1 MLHINQAMIKF
12 RIKKFKQGLQ
22 MAQKAIREYD
32 AKSILAKHWD
42 KYFPDF
48 TYAYETVM
56 VQNGSELKEEAK
68 SKSWLKEKTL
78 VAKPDMLFGKRG
90 KNDLVLFKDKKP
102 GDVSLATATKWVDE
116 KSSEKQSVYFS
127 FDGDTPTG
135 EASVDMLTH
144 FVVEPFTPHT
154 QEEEYYISAT
164 CVGDDDM
171 LYMSA
176 EGGMEVEEGWDEK
189 VTEVAFAIPDTEEQ
203 IAKKIKANIPSDVA
217 KKDKEAFAN
226 FAIGFFKAYRELN
239 FAYLEINP
247 FVLQGNKVELLDMVA
262 KLDDTA
268 GFMMVDE
275 WGDVEYPTAF
285 GMEAKS
291 PEVAAIEE
299 ADAKTGASLKLT
311 LLKPEA
317 RIWTMVA
324 GGGASVVY
332 ADTIADLA
340 GIEDLANYGE
350 YSGGP
355 TTGETKFY
363 AETLLDLMTREKDAQ
378 GREKI
383 MIIGGAIANFTDVAK
398 TFTGII
404 QAFEVYADKMKE
416 IGMKIYV
423 RRGGPN
429 YEKGLKDIKE
439 AADRLGLYI
448 EVYGPETHVT
458 DIVRMALAK

>member
-1 MLHINQAMIKF
+1 
-12 RIKKFKQGLQ
+12 

-42 KYFPDF
+42 KYFPNF
-48 TYAYETVM
+48 SYAYETVL
-56 VQNGSELKEEAK
+56 VQNGSELEEAAK
-68 SKSWLKEKTL
+68 SKSWLKEKAL

-90 KNDLVLFKDKKP
+90 KNDLVLFKDEKP
-102 GDVSLATATKWVDE
+102 GDVSLEKAVSWIDE
-116 KSSEKQSVYFS
+116 KSSAKQSVSFS

-135 EASVDMLTH
+135 EPKVDMLTH
-144 FVVEPFTPHT
+144 FIVEPFTPHA

-164 CVGDDDM
+164 CVGDNDM

-189 VTEVAFAIPDTEEQ
+189 VTEVAFSITDTEEE
-203 IAKKIKANIPSDVA
+203 IAERIKANVPADVA
-217 KKDKEAFAN
+217 EADKEAFAE
-226 FAIGFFKAYRELN
+226 FAIGFFRAYRELN

-247 FVLQGNKVELLDMVA
+247 FVMQDHKIELLDMVA

-268 GFMMVDE
+268 GFMMVEE
-275 WGDVEYPTAF
+275 WGDIEFPTGF
-285 GMEAKS
+285 GMEEKS
-291 PEVAAIEE
+291 PEVLAVEE
-299 ADAKTGASLKLT
+299 ADSKTGASLKLT
-311 LLKPEA
+311 ILKPEA

-340 GIEDLANYGE
+340 GIDDLANYGE

-363 AETLLDLMTREKDAQ
+363 AETLLDLMTREKDPS
-378 GREKI
+378 GRGKVL
-383 MIIGGAIANFTDVAK
+383 IIGGAIANFTDVAK

-404 QAFEVYADKMKE
+404 QAFENYADKMKE
-416 IGMKIYV
+416 VGVSVFV

-439 AADRLGLYI
+439 AADRLGIYI
-448 EVYGPETHVT
+448 EVYGPKTHMT
-458 DIVRMALAK
+458 DIIRMALEK

>member
-1 MLHINQAMIKF
+1 
-12 RIKKFKQGLQ
+12 

-42 KYFPDF
+42 KYFPNF
-48 TYAYETVM
+48 SYAYETVL
-56 VQNGSELKEEAK
+56 VQNGTELEEAAK
-68 SKSWLKEKTL
+68 SKSWLKEKAL

-90 KNDLVLFKDKKP
+90 KNDLVLFKDAKP
-102 GDVSLATATKWVDE
+102 GDVSLAKAVSWIDE
-116 KSSEKQSVYFS
+116 KSSTKQSVHFS

-135 EASVDMLTH
+135 EAKVDMLTH
-144 FVVEPFTPHT
+144 FIVEPFTPHS

-164 CVGDDDM
+164 CVGDNDM

-189 VTEVAFAIPDTEEQ
+189 VTEVAFSITDTEEE
-203 IAKKIKANIPSDVA
+203 IAERIRANVPADVA
-217 KKDKEAFAN
+217 EADKAAFAE

-247 FVLQGNKVELLDMVA
+247 FVMQGNKIELLDMVA

-268 GFMMVDE
+268 GFMMVEE
-275 WGDVEYPTAF
+275 WGDVEFPTGF
-285 GMEAKS
+285 GMEEKS
-291 PEVAAIEE
+291 PEVLAVEE

-311 LLKPEA
+311 ILKPEA

-340 GIEDLANYGE
+340 GIDDLANYGE

-363 AETLLDLMTREKDAQ
+363 AETLLDLMTREKDPS
-378 GREKI
+378 GRGKVL
-383 MIIGGAIANFTDVAK
+383 IIGGAIANFTDVAK

-404 QAFEVYADKMKE
+404 QAFENYADKMKE
-416 IGMKIYV
+416 VGVKVFV

-429 YEKGLKDIKE
+429 YEKGLRDIKE
-439 AADRLGLYI
+439 AADRLGIYI
-448 EVYGPETHVT
+448 EVYGPDTHMT
-458 DIVRMALAK
+458 DIIRMALEK

>member
-1 MLHINQAMIKF
+1 
-12 RIKKFKQGLQ
+12 

-42 KYFPDF
+42 RYFPSF
-48 TYAYETVM
+48 NYPYRTILVETGD
-56 VQNGSELKEEAK
+56 QLREAAK
-68 SKSWLKEKTL
+68 TTHPWLAEMPL

-90 KNDLVLFKDKKP
+90 KNGLVLFKVDKP
-102 GDVSLATATKWVDE
+102 GDVTLEDAANWIDE
-116 KSSEKQSVYFS
+116 KRSAKQKVYFA
-127 FDGDTPTG
+127 FDGDTPVG
-135 EASVDMLTH
+135 EPSEDFLTH

-164 CVGDDDM
+164 VVGDDDV

-189 VTEVAFAIPDTEEQ
+189 VVEVRFPINACEED
-203 IAKKIKANIPSDVA
+203 IEAKIRENVPSDVKDED
-217 KKDKEAFAN
+217 KKAFAE

-247 FVLQGNKVELLDMVA
+247 FVLQEGNKIELLDMVA

-268 GFMMVDE
+268 GFMMVEE
-275 WGDVEYPTAF
+275 WGDISYPTAF
-285 GMEAKS
+285 GMENKS
-291 PEVAAIEE
+291 PEEE
-299 ADAKTGASLKLT
+299 AVELADSKTGASLKLT

-332 ADTIADLA
+332 ADTIADMA
-340 GIEDLANYGE
+340 GIDDLANYGE

-363 AETLLDLMTREKDAQ
+363 AETLFDLMTREPDPQ
-378 GREKI
+378 GRGKVL
-383 MIIGGAIANFTDVAK
+383 IIGGAIANFTDVAK

-404 QAFEVYADKMKE
+404 QAFENYQEKLKAVDV
-416 IGMKIYV
+416 KIYV

-439 AADRLGLYI
+439 AADRMGLYI

-458 DIVRMALAK
+458 DIVRMALEK

>member
-1 MLHINQAMIKF
+1 
-12 RIKKFKQGLQ
+12 

-32 AKSILAKHWD
+32 AKSILARHWD

-56 VQNGSELKEEAK
+56 VQNGTELTEAAK
-68 SKSWLKEKTL
+68 ANAWLNDKML

-90 KNDLVLFKDKKP
+90 KNDLVLFRDAKP
-102 GDVSLATATKWVDE
+102 GDVTLAKATSWIDE
-116 KSSEKQSVYFS
+116 KSSEKQEVFFA

-144 FVVEPFTPHT
+144 FLVEPFMPHT

-164 CVGDDDM
+164 CVGDEDM

-189 VTEVAFAIPDTEEQ
+189 VTEVAFAITDTEDE
-203 IAKKIKANIPSDVA
+203 IAEKIRANVPADVA
-217 KKDKEAFAN
+217 DKDKENFAK
-226 FAIGFFKAYRELN
+226 FAIGFFRAYRELN

-247 FVLQGNKVELLDMVA
+247 FVMQGNKIELLDMVA

-268 GFMMVDE
+268 GFMMVEE

-285 GMEAKS
+285 GMEEKS
-291 PEVAAIEE
+291 PEVLAIEE

-332 ADTIADLA
+332 ADTIADMA

-363 AETLLDLMTREKDAQ
+363 AETLFDLMTREKDAE
-378 GREKI
+378 GRGKVL
-383 MIIGGAIANFTDVAK
+383 IIGGAIANFTDVAK

-404 QAFEVYADKMKE
+404 QAFEEYQEKLKE
-416 IGMKIYV
+416 VGVKIYV

-439 AADRLGLYI
+439 AADRMGLYI

-458 DIVRMALAK
+458 DIVRMALEGEK

>member
-1 MLHINQAMIKF
+1 
-12 RIKKFKQGLQ
+12 

-48 TYAYETVM
+48 TYAYQTVM
-56 VQNGSELKEEAK
+56 VQNGSELAEAAK
-68 SKSWLKEKTL
+68 ANPWLNEKAL

-90 KNDLVLFKDKKP
+90 KNNLVLFKDAKP
-102 GDVSLATATKWVDE
+102 GDVSLEKAISWIDE
-116 KSSEKQSVYFS
+116 KSSSEQSVYFS

-135 EASVDMLTH
+135 EPSVDMLTH
-144 FVVEPFTPHT
+144 FIVEPFTPHS

-176 EGGMEVEEGWDEK
+176 EGGMEVEEGWEEK
-189 VTEVAFAIPDTEEQ
+189 VTEVAFKITDTEEE
-203 IAKKIKANIPSDVA
+203 IAERIRANVPADVA
-217 KKDKEAFAN
+217 DKDKAAFAE
-226 FAIGFFKAYRELN
+226 FAIGFFRAYRELN

-247 FVLQGNKVELLDMVA
+247 FVMQGNKIELLDMVA

-268 GFMMVDE
+268 GFMMVDQ

-285 GMEAKS
+285 GMEEKS
-291 PEVAAIEE
+291 PEVLAVEE

-340 GIEDLANYGE
+340 GIDDLANYGE

-363 AETLLDLMTREKDAQ
+363 AETLFDLMTREKDAQ
-378 GREKI
+378 GRDKI
-383 MIIGGAIANFTDVAK
+383 LIIGGAIANFTDVAK

-404 QAFEVYADKMKE
+404 QAFEEYADKLKE
-416 IGMKIYV
+416 VGVKIYV

-439 AADRLGLYI
+439 AADRLGLWI
-448 EVYGPETHVT
+448 DVYGPETHVT
-458 DIVRMALAK
+458 DIVRMAVEA

>member
-1 MLHINQAMIKF
+1 
-12 RIKKFKQGLQ
+12 

-32 AKSILAKHWD
+32 AKTILAKHWD

-48 TYAYETVM
+48 TYAYETIM
-56 VQNGSELKEEAK
+56 VQNGAELKSAAA
-68 SKSWLKEKTL
+68 EKTWLANKPL

-90 KNDLVLFKDKKP
+90 KNGLVLFKDNKP
-102 GDVSLATATKWVDE
+102 GDVSLDKAASWIDE
-116 KSSEKQSVYFS
+116 KSSTKQNVYFS

-135 EASVDMLTH
+135 EPKTDYLTH
-144 FVVEPFTPHT
+144 FIVEPFTPHE
-154 QEEEYYISAT
+154 QAEEYYISAT
-164 CVGDDDM
+164 CVGDDDV

-176 EGGMEVEEGWDEK
+176 EGGMEVEENWDK
-189 VTEVAFAIPDTEEQ
+189 VTEVTFAITETEEE
-203 IAKKIKANIPSDVA
+203 IEAKIRANIPKDVA
-217 KKDKEAFAN
+217 EKDKEGFAK

-247 FVLQGNKVELLDMVA
+247 FVMQGNKIELLDMVA

-268 GFMMVDE
+268 GFMMTE
-275 WGDVEYPTAF
+275 QWGDIEYPTSF
-285 GMEAKS
+285 GMEEKS
-291 PEVAAIEE
+291 PEVMAIEE
-299 ADAKTGASLKLT
+299 ADSKSGASLKLT
-311 LLKPEA
+311 VLKPDA

-355 TTGETKFY
+355 TTGETQFY
-363 AETLLDLMTREKDAQ
+363 AETLLDLMTRSKDPK
-378 GREKI
+378 GREKVL
-383 MIIGGAIANFTDVAK
+383 IIGGAIANFTDVAK

-404 QAFEVYADKMKE
+404 LAFEKYAEKMKDV
-416 IGMKIYV
+416 GVKIYV

-439 AADRLGLYI
+439 AADRLGLWI
-448 EVYGPETHVT
+448 DVYGPETHVT
-458 DIVRMALAK
+458 DIVRMAVEG

>member
-1 MLHINQAMIKF
+1 
-12 RIKKFKQGLQ
+12 
-22 MAQKAIREYD
+22 MAQKAIREFD
-32 AKSILAKHWD
+32 AKFILAKHWD
-42 KYFPDF
+42 RYFPNF
-48 TYAYETVM
+48 TYANESVI
-56 VQNGSELKEEAK
+56 VKNGAELKESANK
-68 SKSWLKEKTL
+68 NTWLKDRTL

-90 KNDLVLFKDKKP
+90 KNGLVLFKDQNP
-102 GDVSLATATKWVDE
+102 GDVSLEKAASWVDD
-116 KSSEKQSVYFS
+116 KSSSQQEVYFS

-135 EASVDMLTH
+135 NPSVDMLTH
-144 FVVEPFTPHT
+144 FIVEPFTPHK
-154 QEEEYYISAT
+154 QAEEYYVSAT
-164 CVGDDDM
+164 CVGDDDVI
-171 LYMSA
+171 YMSA

-189 VTEVAFAIPDTEEQ
+189 VTEVAFPITATEEE
-203 IAKKIKANIPSDVA
+203 IASKIRANIPADIAEV
-217 KKDKEAFAN
+217 DKEKFAD
-226 FAIGFFKAYRELN
+226 FCIGFFKAYRELN

-247 FVLQGNKVELLDMVA
+247 FVMQGDKIELLDMVA

-268 GFMMVDE
+268 GFMMVEE
-275 WGDVEYPTAF
+275 WGDIEYPTAF

-291 PEVAAIEE
+291 PEVEAIEE

-332 ADTIADLA
+332 ADTIADMA
-340 GIEDLANYGE
+340 GIDDLANYGE

-363 AETLLDLMTREKDAQ
+363 AETLLDLMTREKDPQ

-404 QAFEVYADKMKE
+404 QAFENYADKMKE
-416 IGMKIYV
+416 VGIKIYV

-429 YEKGLKDIKE
+429 YEKGLKDIAE
-439 AADRLGLYI
+439 AAKRLGLYM

-458 DIVRMALAK
+458 DIVRMALEEK

>member
-1 MLHINQAMIKF
+1 
-12 RIKKFKQGLQ
+12 
-22 MAQKAIREYD
+22 MAQKSIREFD

-42 KYFPDF
+42 KYFPNF
-48 TYAYETVM
+48 SYAYETVL
-56 VQNGSELKEEAK
+56 VESGEELKKCADEK
-68 SKSWLKEKTL
+68 GWLNEKTL

-90 KNDLVLFKDKKP
+90 KNGLVLFRDQAV
-102 GDVSLATATKWVDE
+102 GDVKLE
-116 KSSEKQSVYFS
+116 KASSWISEKADGRQKVYFS
-127 FDGDTPTG
+127 FDGDTPKG
-135 EASVDMLTH
+135 EPKEDLLTH

-164 CVGDDDM
+164 VVGNDDI

-176 EGGMEVEEGWDEK
+176 EGGMEVEEGWDDK
-189 VTEVAFAIPDTEEQ
+189 VVEVKFAITDTEED
-203 IAKKIKANIPSDVA
+203 IEARIRANIPADVA
-217 KKDKEAFAN
+217 EKDKENFAN

-247 FVLQGNKVELLDMVA
+247 FVMQGTKIELLDMVA

-275 WGDVEYPTAF
+275 WGDVAYPTAF
-285 GMEAKS
+285 GMEEKS
-291 PEVAAIEE
+291 PEVKAIEE
-299 ADAKTGASLKLT
+299 ADSKSGASLKLT
-311 LLKPEA
+311 ILNPKG

-332 ADTIADLA
+332 ADTIADFA
-340 GIEDLANYGE
+340 VANGGSIDDLANYGE

-363 AETLLDLMTREKDAQ
+363 ADTVIDLMTREPD
-378 GREKI
+378 EKGKI
-383 MIIGGAIANFTDVAK
+383 LIIGGAIANFTDVAK

-404 QAFEVYADKMKE
+404 QSFEQNVEKMKANNL
-416 IGMKIYV
+416 KIYV

-458 DIVRMALAK
+458 DIVRMALEA

>member
-1 MLHINQAMIKF
+1 
-12 RIKKFKQGLQ
+12 

-48 TYAYETVM
+48 TYSYETVL
-56 VQNGSELKEEAK
+56 VENGSELKEAAK
-68 SKSWLKEKTL
+68 THTWLNEKTL

-90 KNDLVLFKDKKP
+90 KNGLVLFKDAKP
-102 GDVSLATATKWVDE
+102 GDVTLEKAASWIDE
-116 KSSEKQSVYFS
+116 KGGEKQEVYFA
-127 FDGDTPTG
+127 FDGDTPAG
-135 EASVDMLTH
+135 EPSVDMLTH
-144 FVVEPFTPHT
+144 FLVEPFMPHT

-164 CVGDDDM
+164 CVGDNDM

-176 EGGMEVEEGWDEK
+176 EGGMEVEEGWDDK
-189 VTEVAFAIPDTEEQ
+189 VTEVAFAITDTEEQ
-203 IAKKIKANIPSDVA
+203 IASKIRANVPADVA
-217 KKDKEAFAN
+217 EKDKAAYAE

-268 GFMMVDE
+268 GFMMVSE
-275 WGDVEYPTAF
+275 WGDVEYPTSF
-285 GMEAKS
+285 GMEEKS
-291 PEVAAIEE
+291 PEVLAVEE

-332 ADTIADLA
+332 ADTIADMA
-340 GIEDLANYGE
+340 GIDDLANYGE

-363 AETLLDLMTREKDAQ
+363 AETLFDLMTREKDAQ
-378 GREKI
+378 GRGKVL
-383 MIIGGAIANFTDVAK
+383 IIGGAIANFTDVAK

-404 QAFEVYADKMKE
+404 QAFENYQDKLKE
-416 IGMKIYV
+416 VGVKIYV

-439 AADRLGLYI
+439 AADRMGLYI

-458 DIVRMALAK
+458 DIVRMALEK

>member
-1 MLHINQAMIKF
+1 
-12 RIKKFKQGLQ
+12 

-32 AKSILAKHWD
+32 AKSILAKHWN

-56 VQNGSELKEEAK
+56 VQNGAELNEAA
-68 SKSWLKEKTL
+68 KEKTWLNEKPL

-90 KNDLVLFKDKKP
+90 KNDLVLFKDAKP
-102 GDVSLATATKWVDE
+102 GDVSLAKAVSWIDE
-116 KSSEKQSVYFS
+116 KSSTQQSVYFS

-135 EASVDMLTH
+135 EAKTDMLTH
-144 FVVEPFTPHT
+144 FIVEPFTPHT

-164 CVGDDDM
+164 CVGDNDM

-189 VTEVAFAIPDTEEQ
+189 VTEVAFAITDTEEE
-203 IAKKIKANIPSDVA
+203 IAEKIKANIPSDVA
-217 KKDKEAFAN
+217 DKDKADYAK

-247 FVLQGNKVELLDMVA
+247 FVMQGEKIELLDMVA

-285 GMEAKS
+285 GMEEKS
-291 PEVAAIEE
+291 PEVLAIEE

-332 ADTIADLA
+332 ADTIADFA
-340 GIEDLANYGE
+340 GIDDLANYGE

-363 AETLLDLMTREKDAQ
+363 AETLLDLMTREKDAK
-378 GREKI
+378 GRDKI
-383 MIIGGAIANFTDVAK
+383 LIIGGAIANFTDVAK

-404 QAFEVYADKMKE
+404 QAFEEYADKMKE
-416 IGMKIYV
+416 IGIKIYV

-458 DIVRMALAK
+458 DIVRMALEGDK

>member
-1 MLHINQAMIKF
+1 
-12 RIKKFKQGLQ
+12 

-42 KYFPDF
+42 KYFPNF
-48 TYAYETVM
+48 TYAYETVL
-56 VQNGSELKEEAK
+56 VQNGSELAEAA
-68 SKSWLKEKTL
+68 KEKTWLNEKAL

-90 KNDLVLFKDKKP
+90 KNGLVLFKDAKP
-102 GDVSLATATKWVDE
+102 GDVSLAKAISWIDE
-116 KSSEKQSVYFS
+116 KSSKEQAVYFS
-127 FDGDTPTG
+127 FDGDTPAG
-135 EASVDMLTH
+135 EPSVDMLTH
-144 FVVEPFTPHT
+144 FIVEPFTPHA

-164 CVGDDDM
+164 CVGDDDV

-176 EGGMEVEEGWDEK
+176 EGGMEVEEGWEEK
-189 VTEVAFAIPDTEEQ
+189 VTEVAFKITDTEEE
-203 IAKKIKANIPSDVA
+203 IAEKIRANIPADVA
-217 KKDKEAFAN
+217 DKDKPAFAE

-247 FVLQGNKVELLDMVA
+247 FVMQGNKIELLDMVA

-268 GFMMVDE
+268 GFMMVE
-275 WGDVEYPTAF
+275 QWGDVEYPTAF
-285 GMEAKS
+285 GMEEKS
-291 PEVAAIEE
+291 PEVLAVEE

-311 LLKPEA
+311 LLKPDA

-363 AETLLDLMTREKDAQ
+363 AETLLDLMTRKKDPK
-378 GREKI
+378 GRDKI
-383 MIIGGAIANFTDVAK
+383 LIIGGAIANFTDVAK

-404 QAFEVYADKMKE
+404 QAFEEYADKMKE
-416 IGMKIYV
+416 VGVKIYV

-439 AADRLGLYI
+439 AADRLGLWI
-448 EVYGPETHVT
+448 DVYGPETHVT
-458 DIVRMALAK
+458 DIVRMAVEA

>member
-1 MLHINQAMIKF
+1 
-12 RIKKFKQGLQ
+12 

-42 KYFPDF
+42 KYFPNF
-48 TYAYETVM
+48 SYAYETVL
-56 VQNGSELKEEAK
+56 VQNGSELEETAK
-68 SKSWLKEKTL
+68 SKSWLKEKVL

-90 KNDLVLFKDKKP
+90 KNDLVLFKDAKP
-102 GDVSLATATKWVDE
+102 GDVSLEKAVSWIDE
-116 KSSEKQSVYFS
+116 KSSAKQSVSFS

-135 EASVDMLTH
+135 EPKVDMLTH
-144 FVVEPFTPHT
+144 FIVEPFTPHA

-164 CVGDDDM
+164 CVGDNDM

-189 VTEVAFAIPDTEEQ
+189 VTEVAFSITDTEEE
-203 IAKKIKANIPSDVA
+203 IAERIKANVPADVA
-217 KKDKEAFAN
+217 EADKEAFAE
-226 FAIGFFKAYRELN
+226 FAIGFFRAYRELN

-247 FVLQGNKVELLDMVA
+247 FVMQDHKIELLDMVA

-268 GFMMVDE
+268 GFMMVEE
-275 WGDVEYPTAF
+275 WGDIEFPTGF
-285 GMEAKS
+285 GMEEKS
-291 PEVAAIEE
+291 PEVLAVEE
-299 ADAKTGASLKLT
+299 ADSKTGASLKLT
-311 LLKPEA
+311 ILKPEA

-340 GIEDLANYGE
+340 GIDDLANYGE

-363 AETLLDLMTREKDAQ
+363 AETLLDLMTREKDPS
-378 GREKI
+378 GRGKVL
-383 MIIGGAIANFTDVAK
+383 IIGGAIANFTDVAK

-404 QAFEVYADKMKE
+404 QAFENYADKMKE
-416 IGMKIYV
+416 VGVSVFV

-439 AADRLGLYI
+439 AADRLGIYI
-448 EVYGPETHVT
+448 EVYGPKTHMT
-458 DIVRMALAK
+458 DIIRMALEK

>member
-1 MLHINQAMIKF
+1 
-12 RIKKFKQGLQ
+12 

-42 KYFPDF
+42 KYFPNF
-48 TYAYETVM
+48 TYAYETLM
-56 VQNGSELKEEAK
+56 VQNGSELKEAAK
-68 SKSWLKEKTL
+68 KNAWLNEKRL

-90 KNDLVLFKDKKP
+90 KNGLVLFRDQKP
-102 GDVSLATATKWVDE
+102 GDVTLEKAAAWIDE
-116 KSSEKQSVYFS
+116 KAKEKQEVYFA
-127 FDGDTPTG
+127 FDGDTPVG
-135 EASVDMLTH
+135 APSVDYLTH
-144 FVVEPFTPHT
+144 FVVEPFTPHE
-154 QEEEYYISAT
+154 QAEEYYISAT
-164 CVGDDDM
+164 VVGDEDV

-176 EGGMEVEEGWDEK
+176 EGGMEVEEGWEEK
-189 VTEVAFAIPDTEEQ
+189 VTEVSFKITESEEE
-203 IAKKIKANIPSDVA
+203 IAEKIRANVPADVAEKDKAN
-217 KKDKEAFAN
+217 FAE
-226 FAIGFFKAYRELN
+226 FAIGFFRAYRELN

-247 FVLQGNKVELLDMVA
+247 FVMQGNKIELLDMVA

-268 GFMMVDE
+268 GFMMAE
-275 WGDVEYPTAF
+275 AWGDVEYPTAF
-285 GMEAKS
+285 GMEEKS
-291 PEVAAIEE
+291 PEVLAIEE

-311 LLKPEA
+311 LLKPDA

-340 GIEDLANYGE
+340 GIDDLANYGE

-363 AETLLDLMTREKDAQ
+363 AETILDLMTRQKDAQ
-378 GREKI
+378 GRDKI
-383 MIIGGAIANFTDVAK
+383 LIIGGAIANFTDVAK

-404 QAFEVYADKMKE
+404 QAFEAYADKMKE
-416 IGMKIYV
+416 VGMKIYV

-439 AADRLGLYI
+439 AADRLGLWI
-448 EVYGPETHVT
+448 DVYGPETHVT
-458 DIVRMALAK
+458 DIVRMAVEA

>member
-1 MLHINQAMIKF
+1 
-12 RIKKFKQGLQ
+12 

-42 KYFPDF
+42 KYFPNF

-56 VQNGSELKEEAK
+56 VQNGSELREAA
-68 SKSWLKEKTL
+68 KEKAWLNEKAL

-90 KNDLVLFKDKKP
+90 KNGLVLFRDQKP
-102 GDVSLATATKWVDE
+102 GDVKLEKAAAWIDE
-116 KSSEKQSVYFS
+116 KANDKQEVYFA
-127 FDGDTPTG
+127 FDGDTPAG
-135 EASVDMLTH
+135 EPSVDYLTH
-144 FVVEPFTPHT
+144 FVVEPFTPHE
-154 QEEEYYISAT
+154 QAEEYYISAT
-164 CVGDDDM
+164 CVGDEDM

-176 EGGMEVEEGWDEK
+176 EGGMEVEEGWEEK
-189 VTEVAFAIPDTEEQ
+189 VTEVAFKITESEEE
-203 IAKKIKANIPSDVA
+203 IAEKIRANVPADVA
-217 KKDKEAFAN
+217 EKDKASFAE
-226 FAIGFFKAYRELN
+226 FAIGFFRAYRELN

-247 FVLQGNKVELLDMVA
+247 FVMQGNKIELLDMVA

-268 GFMMVDE
+268 GFMMVDA

-285 GMEAKS
+285 GMEEKS
-291 PEVAAIEE
+291 PEVLAVEE

-311 LLKPEA
+311 LLKPDA

-340 GIEDLANYGE
+340 GIDDLANYGE

-378 GREKI
+378 GRDKI
-383 MIIGGAIANFTDVAK
+383 LIIGGAIANFTDVAK

-404 QAFEVYADKMKE
+404 QAFEAYAEKMKE
-416 IGMKIYV
+416 VGVKIYV

-439 AADRLGLYI
+439 AADRLGLWI
-448 EVYGPETHVT
+448 DVYGPETHVT
-458 DIVRMALAK
+458 DIVRMAVEA

>member
-1 MLHINQAMIKF
+1 
-12 RIKKFKQGLQ
+12 

-48 TYAYETVM
+48 TYSYETVL
-56 VQNGSELKEEAK
+56 VQNGAELTEAAK
-68 SKSWLKEKTL
+68 ANAWLNEKTL

-90 KNDLVLFKDKKP
+90 KNGLVLFKDQKP
-102 GDVSLATATKWVDE
+102 GDVTLEKAASWIDE
-116 KSSEKQSVYFS
+116 KGSEKQKVYFS
-127 FDGDTPTG
+127 FDGDEPTG
-135 EASVDMLTH
+135 EPSVDMLTH
-144 FVVEPFTPHT
+144 FLVEPFMPHT
-154 QEEEYYISAT
+154 QEEEYYVSAT
-164 CVGDDDM
+164 CVGDNDVI
-171 LYMSA
+171 YMSA

-189 VTEVAFAIPDTEEQ
+189 VTEVAFAITDTEDE
-203 IAKKIKANIPSDVA
+203 IAEKIRANVPADVA
-217 KKDKEAFAN
+217 DKDKENFAE

-247 FVLQGNKVELLDMVA
+247 FVMQGNTIELLDMVA

-275 WGDVEYPTAF
+275 WGDVPYPTPF
-285 GMEAKS
+285 GMDAKS
-291 PEVAAIEE
+291 PEEE
-299 ADAKTGASLKLT
+299 AVELADSKTGASLKLT

-332 ADTIADLA
+332 ADTIADFA
-340 GIEDLANYGE
+340 GIDDLANYGE

-355 TTGETKFY
+355 TTGETRFY

-383 MIIGGAIANFTDVAK
+383 LIIGGAIANFTDVAK

-404 QAFEVYADKMKE
+404 QAFEVYAEKMKE
-416 IGMKIYV
+416 IGVKIYV

-439 AADRLGLYI
+439 AADRLGLWI
-448 EVYGPETHVT
+448 DVHGPDTHLT
-458 DIVRMALAK
+458 DVVRMALEEA

>member
-1 MLHINQAMIKF
+1 
-12 RIKKFKQGLQ
+12 

-32 AKSILAKHWD
+32 AKSILARHWD
-42 KYFPDF
+42 VYFPNF
-48 TYAYETVM
+48 NYPYQTVL
-56 VQNGSELKEEAK
+56 VQTGDELREAAK
-68 SKSWLKEKTL
+68 TTHPWLNEKAL

-90 KNDLVLFKDKKP
+90 KNGLVLFKINKP
-102 GDVSLATATKWVDE
+102 GDVTLEDAAKWIDE
-116 KSSEKQSVYFS
+116 KRAEKQKVYFS
-127 FDGDTPTG
+127 FEGDTPTG
-135 EASVDMLTH
+135 EPSEDYLTH
-144 FVVEPFTPHT
+144 FIVEPFTPHD
-154 QEEEYYISAT
+154 QSEEYYISAT
-164 CVGDDDM
+164 VVGDEDV

-176 EGGMEVEEGWDEK
+176 EGGMEVEEGWEEK
-189 VTEVAFAIPDTEEQ
+189 VTEVAFPITATEEE
-203 IAKKIKANIPSDVA
+203 IEAKIRENIPADI
-217 KKDKEAFAN
+217 KEEDKEAFAE

-247 FVLQGNKVELLDMVA
+247 FVLQGSNVELLDMVA

-268 GFMMVDE
+268 GFMMVDH
-275 WGDVEYPTAF
+275 WADIEYPTAF

-291 PEVAAIEE
+291 PEVEAIEE

-332 ADTIADLA
+332 ADTIADFA

-363 AETLLDLMTREKDAQ
+363 AETILDLMTREKDAK
-378 GREKI
+378 GRDKI
-383 MIIGGAIANFTDVAK
+383 LIIGGAIANFTDVAK

-404 QAFEVYADKMKE
+404 QAFEEYAEKMKE
-416 IGMKIYV
+416 VGIRVYV

-439 AADRLGLYI
+439 AADRLEIPI

-458 DIVRMALAK
+458 DIVRMALEEK

>member
-1 MLHINQAMIKF
+1 
-12 RIKKFKQGLQ
+12 

-42 KYFPDF
+42 KYFSNF

-56 VQNGSELKEEAK
+56 VQNGSELKEIANE
-68 SKSWLKEKTL
+68 KSWLKEKTL

-90 KNDLVLFKDKKP
+90 KNCLVLFRDSRP
-102 GDVSLATATKWVDE
+102 GDVSLEKASSWIDE
-116 KSSEKQSVYFS
+116 KSSDKQSVYFS
-127 FDGDTPTG
+127 FHGDTPDG
-135 EASVDMLTH
+135 EAKIDYLTH
-144 FVVEPFTPHT
+144 FIVEPFAPHS
-154 QEEEYYISAT
+154 QEDEYYISAT
-164 CVGDDDM
+164 CVGDDDV

-176 EGGMEVEEGWDEK
+176 EGGMEVEENWDK
-189 VTEVAFAIPDTEEQ
+189 VTEVAFAITDTEEE
-203 IAKKIKANIPSDVA
+203 IEAKIRANIPADVA
-217 KKDKEAFAN
+217 DKNKEGFAT

-247 FVLQGNKVELLDMVA
+247 FVMEENKIELLDMVA

-268 GFMMVDE
+268 GFMMTKE
-275 WGDVEYPTAF
+275 WGDIEYPTSF
-285 GMEAKS
+285 GMEEKS
-291 PEVAAIEE
+291 PEVLAIEA
-299 ADAKTGASLKLT
+299 ADSKSGASLKLT
-311 LLKPEA
+311 VLKPEA

-355 TTGETKFY
+355 TTGETQFY
-363 AETLLDLMTREKDAQ
+363 AETLLDLMTREKDVN
-378 GREKI
+378 GREKVL
-383 MIIGGAIANFTDVAK
+383 IIGGAIANFTDVAK

-404 QAFEVYADKMKE
+404 LAFEKYADKMKE
-416 IGMKIYV
+416 VGVKIYV

-429 YEKGLKDIKE
+429 YEKGLKDIKI
-439 AADRLGLYI
+439 AADKLGLWI
-448 EVYGPETHVT
+448 DVYGPETHVT
-458 DIVRMALAK
+458 DIVRMAVEG

>member
-1 MLHINQAMIKF
+1 
-12 RIKKFKQGLQ
+12 

-42 KYFPDF
+42 KYFPNF
-48 TYAYETVM
+48 SYAYETVM
-56 VQNGSELKEEAK
+56 VQNGSELEEAAK
-68 SKSWLKEKTL
+68 SSSWLKEKAL

-90 KNDLVLFKDKKP
+90 KNDLVLFRDQKP
-102 GDVSLATATKWVDE
+102 GDVSLAKAVSWIDE
-116 KSSEKQSVYFS
+116 KSSTKQSVSFS

-135 EASVDMLTH
+135 EPKVDMLTH
-144 FVVEPFTPHT
+144 FIVEPFTPHS

-164 CVGDDDM
+164 CVGDNDM

-176 EGGMEVEEGWDEK
+176 EGGMEVEEGWDKK
-189 VTEVAFAIPDTEEQ
+189 VTEVAFTITDTEEE
-203 IAKKIKANIPSDVA
+203 IAQKIKANVPADVA
-217 KKDKEAFAN
+217 DKDKEAFAE
-226 FAIGFFKAYRELN
+226 FAVGFFKAYRELN

-247 FVLQGNKVELLDMVA
+247 FVMQDHKIELLDMVA

-268 GFMMVDE
+268 GFMMVEE
-275 WGDVEYPTAF
+275 WGNVEFPTGF
-285 GMEAKS
+285 GMEEKS
-291 PEVAAIEE
+291 PEVLAVEE

-311 LLKPEA
+311 ILKPEA

-363 AETLLDLMTREKDAQ
+363 AETLLDLMTREPDPS
-378 GREKI
+378 GRGKVL
-383 MIIGGAIANFTDVAK
+383 IIGGAIANFTDVAK

-404 QAFEVYADKMKE
+404 QAFENYAQKMKE
-416 IGMKIYV
+416 IGVSVYV

-439 AADRLGLYI
+439 AGDRLGIPI
-448 EVYGPETHVT
+448 EVYGPETHMT
-458 DIVRMALAK
+458 DIIRMALEK

>member
-1 MLHINQAMIKF
+1 
-12 RIKKFKQGLQ
+12 

-48 TYAYETVM
+48 TYSYETVL
-56 VQNGSELKEEAK
+56 VQNGSELKEAAK
-68 SKSWLKEKTL
+68 THKWLNEKTL

-90 KNDLVLFKDKKP
+90 KNGLVLFKDQKP
-102 GDVSLATATKWVDE
+102 GDVTLEKAAAWIDE
-116 KSSEKQSVYFS
+116 KGGEKQEVYFA
-127 FDGDTPTG
+127 FDGDTPAG
-135 EASVDMLTH
+135 EPSVDMLTH
-144 FVVEPFTPHT
+144 FLVEPFMPHT

-164 CVGDDDM
+164 CVGDNDM

-176 EGGMEVEEGWDEK
+176 EGGMEVEEGWDDK
-189 VTEVAFAIPDTEEQ
+189 VTEVAFAITDTEEQ
-203 IAKKIKANIPSDVA
+203 IASKIRANIPADVA
-217 KKDKEAFAN
+217 EKDKAAYAE
-226 FAIGFFKAYRELN
+226 FAIGFFKAYRDLN

-268 GFMMVDE
+268 GFMMVSE
-275 WGDVEYPTAF
+275 WGDVEYPTSF
-285 GMEAKS
+285 GMEEKS
-291 PEVAAIEE
+291 PEVLAIEE

-332 ADTIADLA
+332 ADTIADMA

-363 AETLLDLMTREKDAQ
+363 AETLFDLMTREKDPQ
-378 GREKI
+378 GRGKVL
-383 MIIGGAIANFTDVAK
+383 IIGGAIANFTDVAK

-404 QAFEVYADKMKE
+404 QAFENYQDKLKE
-416 IGMKIYV
+416 VGVKIYV

-439 AADRLGLYI
+439 AADRMGLYI

-458 DIVRMALAK
+458 DIVRMALEK

>member
-1 MLHINQAMIKF
+1 
-12 RIKKFKQGLQ
+12 

-42 KYFPDF
+42 KYFPNF
-48 TYAYETVM
+48 TYAYETVL
-56 VQNGSELKEEAK
+56 VQNGSELAETA
-68 SKSWLKEKTL
+68 KEKTWLNEKAL

-90 KNDLVLFKDKKP
+90 KNGLVLFKDAKP
-102 GDVSLATATKWVDE
+102 GDVSLAKAISWIDE
-116 KSSEKQSVYFS
+116 KSSKEQAVYFS

-135 EASVDMLTH
+135 EPSVDMLTH
-144 FVVEPFTPHT
+144 FVVEPFTPHA

-164 CVGDDDM
+164 CVGDDDV

-176 EGGMEVEEGWDEK
+176 EGGMEVEEGWEEK
-189 VTEVAFAIPDTEEQ
+189 VTEVAFKITETEEE
-203 IAKKIKANIPSDVA
+203 IAEKIRANIPADVA
-217 KKDKEAFAN
+217 DKDKPAFAE

-247 FVLQGNKVELLDMVA
+247 FVMQGNKIELLDMVA

-268 GFMMVDE
+268 GFMMVDQ

-285 GMEAKS
+285 GMEEKS
-291 PEVAAIEE
+291 PEVLAVEE

-311 LLKPEA
+311 LLKPDA

-340 GIEDLANYGE
+340 GIDDLANYGE

-363 AETLLDLMTREKDAQ
+363 AETLLDLMTRKKDLK
-378 GREKI
+378 GRDKI
-383 MIIGGAIANFTDVAK
+383 LIIGGAIANFTDVAK

-404 QAFEVYADKMKE
+404 QAFEAYADKMKE
-416 IGMKIYV
+416 VGVKIYV

-439 AADRLGLYI
+439 AADRLGLWI
-448 EVYGPETHVT
+448 DVYGPETHVT
-458 DIVRMALAK
+458 DIVRMAVEA

>member
-1 MLHINQAMIKF
+1 
-12 RIKKFKQGLQ
+12 
-22 MAQKAIREYD
+22 
-32 AKSILAKHWD
+32 
-42 KYFPDF
+42 
-48 TYAYETVM
+48 
-56 VQNGSELKEEAK
+56 
-68 SKSWLKEKTL
+68 
-78 VAKPDMLFGKRG
+78 
-90 KNDLVLFKDKKP
+90 
-102 GDVSLATATKWVDE
+102 
-116 KSSEKQSVYFS
+116 
-127 FDGDTPTG
+127 
-135 EASVDMLTH
+135 
-144 FVVEPFTPHT
+144 
-154 QEEEYYISAT
+154 
-164 CVGDDDM
+164 
-171 LYMSA
+171 MSA
-176 EGGMEVEEGWDEK
+176 EGGMEVEEGWEDK
-189 VTEVAFAIPDTEEQ
+189 VTELAFPITATEEE
-203 IAKKIKANIPSDVA
+203 IAEKIKANIPADV
-217 KKDKEAFAN
+217 KEEDKENFAK

-247 FVLQGNKVELLDMVA
+247 FVMQGTKIELLDMVA

-268 GFMMVDE
+268 GFMMTEE

-291 PEVAAIEE
+291 PEVEAIEE

-332 ADTIADLA
+332 ADTIADFA

-363 AETLLDLMTREKDAQ
+363 AETLLDLMTREKDPQ
-378 GREKI
+378 GRDKI
-383 MIIGGAIANFTDVAK
+383 LIIGGAIANFTDVAK

-404 QAFEVYADKMKE
+404 QAFEEYADKMKE
-416 IGMKIYV
+416 VGIKIYV

-439 AADRLGLYI
+439 AADRLGLNI

-458 DIVRMALAK
+458 DIVRMALEEK

>member
-1 MLHINQAMIKF
+1 
-12 RIKKFKQGLQ
+12 

-32 AKSILAKHWD
+32 AKSILARHWD
-42 KYFPDF
+42 KYFPNF
-48 TYAYETVM
+48 TYAYETVL
-56 VQNGSELKEEAK
+56 VQNGSELKEAAK
-68 SKSWLKEKTL
+68 THPWLNEKTL

-90 KNDLVLFKDKKP
+90 KNGLVLFKDQKP
-102 GDVSLATATKWVDE
+102 GDVTLEKAASWIDE
-116 KSSEKQSVYFS
+116 KSSSKQEVYFS

-135 EASVDMLTH
+135 EPSVDMLTH
-144 FVVEPFTPHT
+144 FIVEPFTPHT

-164 CVGDDDM
+164 CVGDEDM

-189 VTEVAFAIPDTEEQ
+189 VTEVAFKITDTEEE
-203 IAKKIKANIPSDVA
+203 IAEKIKANIPADVA
-217 KKDKEAFAN
+217 DKDKEAFAD
-226 FAIGFFKAYRELN
+226 FAIGFFKAYRDLN

-247 FVLQGNKVELLDMVA
+247 FVMQGNKIELLDMVA

-275 WGDVEYPTAF
+275 WGDIEYPTSF
-285 GMEAKS
+285 GMEEKS
-291 PEVAAIEE
+291 PEVLAVEE

-311 LLKPEA
+311 LLKQEA

-332 ADTIADLA
+332 ADTIADMA

-363 AETLLDLMTREKDAQ
+363 AETLFDLMTREKDPS
-378 GREKI
+378 GRGKVL
-383 MIIGGAIANFTDVAK
+383 IIGGAIANFTDVAK

-404 QAFEVYADKMKE
+404 QAFENYQDKLKE
-416 IGMKIYV
+416 VDTKIYV

-439 AADRLGLYI
+439 AADRMGLSI

-458 DIVRMALAK
+458 DIVRMALEK

>member
-1 MLHINQAMIKF
+1 
-12 RIKKFKQGLQ
+12 

-32 AKSILAKHWD
+32 AKSILAKHWG

-56 VQNGSELKEEAK
+56 VQNGSELSEAAK
-68 SKSWLKEKTL
+68 THTWLNQKTL

-90 KNDLVLFKDKKP
+90 KNNLVLFKDAKP
-102 GDVSLATATKWVDE
+102 GDVSLAKATSWIDE
-116 KSSEKQSVYFS
+116 KSSTKQSVFFS

-135 EASVDMLTH
+135 EPSVDMLTH
-144 FVVEPFTPHT
+144 FIVEPFTPHA

-164 CVGDDDM
+164 VVGDDDV

-176 EGGMEVEEGWDEK
+176 EGGMEVEEGWEEK
-189 VTEVAFAIPDTEEQ
+189 VTEVTFKITDTEEE
-203 IAKKIKANIPSDVA
+203 IAAKIRANVPADVA
-217 KKDKEAFAN
+217 EKDKAAFAE

-247 FVLQGNKVELLDMVA
+247 FVMQGNKIELLDMVA

-268 GFMMVDE
+268 GFMMVDA

-285 GMEAKS
+285 GMEEKS
-291 PEVAAIEE
+291 PEVLAIEE
-299 ADAKTGASLKLT
+299 ADSKTGASLKLT

-340 GIEDLANYGE
+340 GIQDLANYGE

-383 MIIGGAIANFTDVAK
+383 LIIGGAIANFTDVAK

-404 QAFEVYADKMKE
+404 QAFEAYADKMKHVG
-416 IGMKIYV
+416 IKIYV

-439 AADRLGLYI
+439 AADRLGLWI
-448 EVYGPETHVT
+448 DVYGPETHVT
-458 DIVRMALAK
+458 DIVRMAVEA